1 MGLILG
7 FDTSCYTSSV
17 SCIDRSG
24 IVLDVRTVLSVPLG
38 ERGLRQSDALFQH
51 NRNLPGLI
59 DTVLSQID
67 PSAVEAVGVSTK
79 PTCAEDSY
87 MPVFLAG
94 RLAAL
99 SIARALRVPLIET
112 NHQAGHI
119 RAACANGNEGLLEK
133 AAFYAMHI
141 SGGTTDLLRVNI
153 EANSPGMIEQVGR
166 CTDLHAGQTVDRV
179 AVAMGLPFP
188 GGKHL
193 EKLALEASERAI
205 RIPSSVRGFD
215 CSLSGV
221 EANCIRLLES
231 GKEKE
236 SEVAFALYDVLARTF
251 YKLMKNV
258 HEETGCGE
266 FLLCGGVA
274 SSMLLRSLIG
284 ERNKLGL
291 EIRFGESV
299 LSSDNAVGVAH
310 IAGDR
315 IWNTRT

>member
-1 MGLILG
+1 MGLIVG
-7 FDTSCYTSSV
+7 FDTSCYTTSV
-17 SCIDRSG
+17 SCINQNG
-24 IVLDVRTVLSVPLG
+24 IVLDERTVLSVPLG

-59 DTVLSQID
+59 DTVLSNID
-67 PSAVEAVGVSTK
+67 TKSIEAVGVSAK

-99 SIARALRVPLIET
+99 SVARALSVPLIET

-119 RAACANGNEGLLEK
+119 RAALANGNEALLRESS
-133 AAFYAMHI
+133 FYAMHI
-141 SGGTTDLLRVNI
+141 SGGTTDMLAVSVENGSVGKI
-153 EANSPGMIEQVGR
+153 ETIGR
-166 CTDLHAGQTVDRV
+166 STDLHAGQTVDRV

-193 EKLALEASERAI
+193 EQVAVSATERDT
-205 RIPSSVRGFD
+205 RIPSSVNGTD

-221 EANCIRLLES
+221 EANCMRLLES
-231 GKEKE
+231 GKSNQPEI
-236 SEVAFALYDVLARTF
+236 AYALYDVLARTF

-258 HEETGCGE
+258 FEQTGKKE

-274 SSMLLRSLIG
+274 SSNLLRALIR

-291 EIRFGESV
+291 NIRFGDSK
-299 LSSDNAVGVAH
+299 LSSDNSVGVAY

-315 IWNTRT
+315 VWNART